1 MLAGS
6 SQALI
11 SSVTDPIRSRIFFL
25 DLLGVSQ
32 KLPYLDQLI
41 SEMAIYLSETKAH
54 LDETS
59 KTDELFDYLGSL
71 GAVKITEARLEWLR
85 IVRKRVT

>member
-1 MLAGS
+1 MKGS
-6 SQALI
+6 
-11 SSVTDPIRSRIFFL
+11 IRCFL

-32 KLPYLDQLI
+32 KLPYLDRLI
-41 SEMAIYLSETKAH
+41 LEMQSYLSETRAH

-85 IVRKRVT
+85 VVRKRLIE